1 LEPARGERRCQTE
14 GQHLAEGRRTAMPWY
29 VAYRRDGSTVMHV
42 CDSRASAIG
51 AACRLI
57 AEGSDDDIEVGPML
71 GLRQDNV
78 VKSDELHRI
87 YGAQS
92 RRTG

>member
-1 LEPARGERRCQTE
+1 
-14 GQHLAEGRRTAMPWY
+14 MSWY

-42 CDSRASAIG
+42 CDSRASAIS

-57 AEGSDDDIEVGPML
+57 AEGRDDEIEIGPML
-71 GLRQDNV
+71 GLLHDNI

-87 YGAQS
+87 YAAQS
-92 RRTG
+92 RRAG